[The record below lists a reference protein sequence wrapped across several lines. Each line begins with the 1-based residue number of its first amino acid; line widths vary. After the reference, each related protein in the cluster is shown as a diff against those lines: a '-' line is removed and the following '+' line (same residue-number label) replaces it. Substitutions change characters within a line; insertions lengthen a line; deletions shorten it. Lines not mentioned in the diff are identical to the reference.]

1 MNPKRKFDILVAGEI
16 NPDMILSGNVEP
28 AFGQVEK
35 LVESAE
41 LAIGS
46 SSAIFAC
53 GAARLGLRVA
63 FVGLCG
69 EDTFGRFMLEEIN
82 SRGVDTSSVLL
93 RPGGKTGLSV
103 ILNKGADRAILT
115 HTGLIDSLT
124 AGEVKDDLLSRA
136 RHLHVASYFLQK
148 NLQPGLADLF
158 SRAHTLGLSNS
169 LDTNWDPSGQWQGI
183 NEILPQVDVFLPNE
197 KEALALARTTD
208 LESALEQIAAT
219 CRVVAIKLGR
229 GGAIA
234 RRGDT
239 TARAPA
245 VKVEVVDTIG
255 AGDAFDA
262 GFLYGFLH
270 GWELEKS
277 LGLATACGSLSTR
290 RAGGTAAQPGLE
302 EAMQHVPPLG

>member
-1 MNPKRKFDILVAGEI
+1 
-16 NPDMILSGNVEP
+16 
-28 AFGQVEK
+28 
-35 LVESAE
+35 
-41 LAIGS
+41 
-46 SSAIFAC
+46 
-53 GAARLGLRVA
+53 LGL
-63 FVGLCG
+63 
-69 EDTFGRFMLEEIN
+69 T
-82 SRGVDTSSVLL
+82 T
-93 RPGGKTGLSV
+93 
-103 ILNKGADRAILT
+103 
-115 HTGLIDSLT
+115 
-124 AGEVKDDLLSRA
+124 
-136 RHLHVASYFLQK
+136 
-148 NLQPGLADLF
+148 
-158 SRAHTLGLSNS
+158 S

-208 LESALEQIAAT
+208 LESAVEQIAAT
-219 CRVVAIKLGR
+219 CRMVAIKLGR

-245 VKVEVVDTIG
+245 VKVDVVDTIG

-277 LGLATACGSLSTR
+277 LSLATACGSLSTR

-302 EAMQHVPPLG
+302 EAMQHVPHSG